1 MEEFCLKK
9 SIFYVD
15 FFLVLF
21 EPVNGYKK
29 KTFRQGPTAPAK
41 IPTEKA
47 APPYPVWGL
56 VIYDLSN
63 DPNIAVFS
71 DH

>member
-21 EPVNGYKK
+21 EPVNGY
-29 KTFRQGPTAPAK
+29 
-41 IPTEKA
+41 
-47 APPYPVWGL
+47 
-56 VIYDLSN
+56 VIRLWLNNPRKGRVSYLYEAGTSL
-63 DPNIAVFS
+63 PHI
-71 DH
+71 HP

>member
-21 EPVNGYKK
+21 EPVNLYV
-29 KTFRQGPTAPAK
+29 FK
-41 IPTEKA
+41 IQI
-47 APPYPVWGL
+47 VFIWGHKEL
-56 VIYDLSN
+56 LFGFF
-63 DPNIAVFS
+63 VF
-71 DH
+71 

>member
-21 EPVNGYKK
+21 ELAIEYRKLLPAAC
-29 KTFRQGPTAPAK
+29 TLCLAPYAS
-41 IPTEKA
+41 I
-47 APPYPVWGL
+47 
-56 VIYDLSN
+56 IY
-63 DPNIAVFS
+63 
-71 DH
+71 HQ